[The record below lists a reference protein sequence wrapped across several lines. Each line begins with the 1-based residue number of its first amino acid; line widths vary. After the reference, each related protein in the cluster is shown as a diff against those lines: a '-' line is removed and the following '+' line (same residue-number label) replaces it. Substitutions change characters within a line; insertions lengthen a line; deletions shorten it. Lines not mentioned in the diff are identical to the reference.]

1 MKLLIVTQI
10 VDKNDDVLGAFHQ
23 WIKRFSEVFDSV
35 EVICLKRGETDL
47 PANVRVHS
55 LGKEENPPRHGTW
68 AKIITRLRY
77 LWRFYKYVFRLR
89 KSYDAVFA
97 HMNPEYVLLGGPLWR
112 LWGKVTFLWYAHK
125 KGSWLRLIALRIAH
139 RVVSVSKESFAGSD
153 SPKFI
158 GVGHGIDPDLYAC
171 PTHTASRDQKVILSV
186 GRITPVKEYDLLI
199 EACRILRDTYK
210 RTDFLVQL
218 VGGPSNA
225 DDSAYEDGLK
235 SKIATYG
242 LTKAFEFVG
251 PVPNK
256 DLLPYLCPAAA
267 FVSMQRIGGAGKSFL
282 EAMSCGVPTI
292 VSTPVFNPYLGEWLT
307 HLFYDWTPEDFAA
320 KLNACLSLSNE
331 ERARMSE
338 ALRGIVVE
346 HHNLKKLVRRLRE
359 EYELVRARR

>member
-1 MKLLIVTQI
+1 MKLLVVTQI

-23 WIKRFSEVFDSV
+23 WIKRFAEVFDSV

-55 LGKEENPPRHGTW
+55 LGKEEKPS
-68 AKIITRLRY
+68 RLRY
-77 LWRFYKYVFRLR
+77 LWRFYKYMFALR
-89 KSYDAVFA
+89 KKYDAVFV

-125 KGSWLRLIALRIAH
+125 KGSWLRLVALRIAN
-139 RVVSVSKESFAGSD
+139 RVVSVSKESFNGSD
-153 SPKFI
+153 SPKFL
-158 GVGHGIDPDLYAC
+158 GVGHGVDPDLYSC
-171 PTHTASRDQKVILSV
+171 PAHRASPDRKAILSV

-199 EACRILRDTYK
+199 DACRLLRDVHH
-210 RTDFLVQL
+210 RSDFVVQL
-218 VGGPSNA
+218 IGGASNDA
-225 DDSAYEDGLK
+225 DRAYVTKLK
-235 SKIATYG
+235 EKIASYG
-242 LTKAFEFVG
+242 LTDAFEFVG

-256 DLLPYLCPAAA
+256 ELLPYLCPAAA

-292 VSTPVFNPYLGEWLT
+292 VCTPVFNPYLGEWLT
-307 HLFYDWTPEDFAA
+307 HLFYDWTPEDFAM
-320 KLNACLSLSNE
+320 KLNACLSLSDE

-338 ALRGIVVE
+338 TLRGIVVE

-359 EYELVRARR
+359 EYELVRARG